1 MIFPNEILVKKQSN
15 DNINH
20 PPATTGLDRPSS
32 FYDKTLSEGFKAYYS
47 FDGTTKKTQYRVAT
61 TGLDRPS
68 SFYNKT
74 LSDGFRKNF
83 KFVSPESKDKE
94 QKVLLKKYK

>member
-20 PPATTGLDRPSS
+20 PT
-32 FYDKTLSEGFKAYYS
+32 
-47 FDGTTKKTQYRVAT
+47 AT

-74 LSDGFRKNF
+74 LSDGFKKHF
-83 KFVSPESKDKE
+83 KFDHPSEINEVAKKH
-94 QKVLLKKYK
+94 VLVKKR

>member
-32 FYDKTLSEGFKAYYS
+32 FY
-47 FDGTTKKTQYRVAT
+47 
-61 TGLDRPS
+61 
-68 SFYNKT
+68 NKT

-83 KFVSPESKDKE
+83 KFVSPESKYKE
-94 QKVLLKKYK
+94 QKVLVKKYK